1 MEDWSI
7 LLFSNYTFKRDR
19 MSGGEIF
26 YLALCYIY
34 LLSLRYSMFVLV
46 KFRKCFIHLLWFMP
60 EACQKNTDM
69 HQKRCDSFSPYRSD
83 YLTRETLPGDSMIL
97 KTGEFIA
104 LTHICIFLKK
114 ADHILRKHYVE
125 YTGALRPIESQWI
138 LPNITD
144 CREFWLTCN
153 PKLDRWVWSNSLLKG

>member
-104 LTHICIFLKK
+104 LTHICIFFKK
-114 ADHILRKHYVE
+114 SWSYFKKTLCGIYGCPQAYWVPVNPAKYYRLQRILTH
-125 YTGALRPIESQWI
+125 LQS
-138 LPNITD
+138 
-144 CREFWLTCN
+144 
-153 PKLDRWVWSNSLLKG
+153 